1 MVVVVECR
9 RKSGARLTELEDL
22 VEQLRVK
29 LAKLEKEKV
38 KLQVEIRDLSVEYEA
53 VSISSTITSYTH
65 THTHTHTLVS
75 HIPHHSCPVCLEVN
89 REDYQSQN

>member
-1 MVVVVECR
+1 MLVNR

-53 VSISSTITSYTH
+53 VSMLHQCHRIAHY
-65 THTHTHTLVS
+65 L
-75 HIPHHSCPVCLEVN
+75 
-89 REDYQSQN
+89 